1 MVKRETDIGN
11 PVTWSL
17 IALASLGA
25 WITAILILL
34 DTVQTLGRVVSF
46 QF

>member
-11 PVTWSL
+11 PITWTL

-25 WITAILILL
+25 WITAIFILL
-34 DTVQTLGRVVSF
+34 DTVHTLGRAGMF
-46 QF
+46 QR